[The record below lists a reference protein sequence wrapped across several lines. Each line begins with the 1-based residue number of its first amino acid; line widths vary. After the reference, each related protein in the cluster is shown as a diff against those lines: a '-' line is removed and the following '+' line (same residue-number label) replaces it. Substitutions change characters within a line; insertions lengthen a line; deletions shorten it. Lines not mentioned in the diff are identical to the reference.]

1 MYLGLGNFII
11 VSVTLFVIG
20 IVGFLANRKNILLLL
35 LALEI
40 MLLAVNLNFVVFS
53 VFLDYLLGQLFTL
66 IVLTVAAAESA
77 LGLAILIVYYRVRGG
92 IASSVGA
99 WPSSA
104 GTLDQRTVSKRMS
117 SSLAGAGTGRDIVD
131 RVLPCR

>member
-11 VSVTLFVIG
+11 VSVTLFTIG
-20 IVGFLANRKNILLLL
+20 LVGFLVNRKNILLLL

-40 MLLAVNLNFVVFS
+40 MLLAVNINFVVFS
-53 VFLDYLLGQLFTL
+53 VFLDDLLGQVFTL

-92 IASSVGA
+92 IALDTVQ
-99 WPSSA
+99 
-104 GTLDQRTVSKRMS
+104 TLRS
-117 SSLAGAGTGRDIVD
+117 
-131 RVLPCR
+131 